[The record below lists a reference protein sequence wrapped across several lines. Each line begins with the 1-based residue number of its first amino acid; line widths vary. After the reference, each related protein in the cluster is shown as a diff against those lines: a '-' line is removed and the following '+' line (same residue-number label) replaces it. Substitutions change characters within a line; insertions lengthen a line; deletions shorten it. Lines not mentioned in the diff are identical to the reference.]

1 MILLLQTSLIGSL
14 ICLFVLTCR
23 CTYNL
28 KKLKSL
34 MVNVCHTVIRAA
46 RRNASGAVITASEQ
60 VLCVCVPAGTPGG
73 LRRCGWTSINSTTTL
88 RGRRPRARPLAG
100 LCITPSPSSLVTQY
114 RQQLQARLCV
124 RQVRGSLL
132 SDLLYTSDVLYT
144 FLTFSLRQSMRLKR
158 CSNK

>member
-1 MILLLQTSLIGSL
+1 
-14 ICLFVLTCR
+14 
-23 CTYNL
+23 
-28 KKLKSL
+28 

-100 LCITPSPSSLVTQY
+100 LCITPSRSTDSSYKLGYVSD
-114 RQQLQARLCV
+114 RSEV
-124 RQVRGSLL
+124 SLL